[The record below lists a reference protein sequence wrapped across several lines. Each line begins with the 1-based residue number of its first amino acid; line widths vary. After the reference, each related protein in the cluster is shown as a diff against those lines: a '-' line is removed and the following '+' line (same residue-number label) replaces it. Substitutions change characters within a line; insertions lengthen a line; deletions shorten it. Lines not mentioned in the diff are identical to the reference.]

1 VVILTSAAIS
11 ANSLTLN
18 LPTQFA
24 TSSICSVNGT
34 SDSCVNRVSASYA
47 SVAYASTLAAS
58 TYYTLMVQVT
68 NPSYA
73 TNFPVIASVGGV
85 TFSNTGLV
93 AITPKTIIC
102 SMTSASSIVG
112 DSATGSI
119 TLQNSLP
126 PANSKIVINSSHQTT
141 FSNLFASS
149 PTCSYFNT
157 SLTCSLSS
165 SFGQQFLTISSIPTS
180 SNLTFSVSNIN
191 NAPFNSSFITAT
203 LLLQN
208 SNSYTMETCTLTQP
222 KPTILR
228 NSIGV
233 SATNWNGE
241 VGAVSNVTLTV
252 NTFFTPYTNKV
263 VLEHNS
269 NFIVSV
275 LSPTT
280 LQTTWNT
287 NGATLLLL
295 DGGVASGNSLSY
307 LLSVTNPQSQQPMYF
322 TTYVIYSA
330 TQYIEFFNL
339 TTLTLSPLTLPFS
352 LTLSSP
358 LTLTPS
364 TYNLSTSLSFDLTT
378 PTIIVSL
385 AYG

>member
-1 VVILTSAAIS
+1 
-11 ANSLTLN
+11 
-18 LPTQFA
+18 
-24 TSSICSVNGT
+24 
-34 SDSCVNRVSASYA
+34 
-47 SVAYASTLAAS
+47 
-58 TYYTLMVQVT
+58 M
-68 NPSYA
+68 
-73 TNFPVIASVGGV
+73 
-85 TFSNTGLV
+85 
-93 AITPKTIIC
+93 
-102 SMTSASSIVG
+102 
-112 DSATGSI
+112 
-119 TLQNSLP
+119 
-126 PANSKIVINSSHQTT
+126 
-141 FSNLFASS
+141 
-149 PTCSYFNT
+149 
-157 SLTCSLSS
+157 
-165 SFGQQFLTISSIPTS
+165 
-180 SNLTFSVSNIN
+180 
-191 NAPFNSSFITAT
+191 
-203 LLLQN
+203 
-208 SNSYTMETCTLTQP
+208 
-222 KPTILR
+222 
-228 NSIGV
+228 
-233 SATNWNGE
+233 
-241 VGAVSNVTLTV
+241 SNVTLTV

-263 VLEHNS
+263 VLEHNR